1 VSVAQIPI
9 KETEKT
15 MKGNFMKNRKTVT
28 KLAFSLAILLTL
40 DALEAQAKTAP
51 VYVSFAPVGLTMNQT
66 ARVNLVNLGV
76 PNGVLIRWSF
86 IDATGLILA
95 QSTAVLQIG
104 KTVSV
109 DFKRQSPMSEARTEV
124 QAQVEILTPEVPSE
138 SLRLSVEVFNNDS
151 GATTVCMGA
160 AAP

>member
-1 VSVAQIPI
+1 
-9 KETEKT
+9 
-15 MKGNFMKNRKTVT
+15 MKNRKTIT

-51 VYVSFAPVGLTMNQT
+51 VYVSFPPVGLTMNQT
-66 ARVNLVNLGV
+66 ARINLVNLGV
-76 PNGVLIRWSF
+76 PNGMLISWSF

-109 DFKRQSPMSEARTEV
+109 DFKRQSPMSGARTEV
-124 QAQVEILTPEVPSE
+124 QAQVEILTPEIPSE